1 MAILLGSVVR
11 ELPPTIGEAIG
22 AGVAY
27 NRPNLEVSLEEY
39 PYPVETEST
48 RKILALMTLAA
59 ALLVVSAPTNHTA
72 IAQGTKKDK
81 DAKTT
86 KGVGHIEIGKGKD
99 DKYRFSV
106 RDADGKYLAGS
117 APYATEKDINEA
129 IEAFRKVV
137 AGAKVTT
144 KKAEKAKD

>member
-1 MAILLGSVVR
+1 M
-11 ELPPTIGEAIG
+11 
-22 AGVAY
+22 
-27 NRPNLEVSLEEY
+27 
-39 PYPVETEST
+39 
-48 RKILALMTLAA
+48 RKFLALMTLAA

-81 DAKTT
+81 DKTT
-86 KGVGHIEIGKGKD
+86 AKGVGHIEIGKGKD

-106 RDADGKYLAGS
+106 RNAEGKFLAGS
-117 APYATEKDINEA
+117 TAYATEKEIHEA

-137 AGAKVTT
+137 AGAKVST